1 MKSPAFDALE
11 TLLATRNLQLR
22 AGGEVTRV
30 WGVGFRWKASAL
42 ELRCSQIRSVS
53 AEVVFAHRSRH
64 SIFVEVWRLRRA
76 SLRISHLV
84 DPTSSYMLV
93 SKVKPCMSQYEC
105 FYGETANGSL
115 NQLRFI

>member
-22 AGGEVTRV
+22 AGSEVTRV

-53 AEVVFAHRSRH
+53 AAVVFAHRSRH

-105 FYGETANGSL
+105 FYSETANGSL
-115 NQLRFI
+115 NKLRFI